1 MITTADDPAQEF
13 LDRIVDRKACD
24 WCKHPDKPVHRGGLC
39 SHCYKIKTE
48 LRRLHRRVEDR
59 TARGTVHPMFG
70 LGNLRFEYTVAIDM
84 AEAAQWEGRKYG
96 SPNKGDVT
104 PLDLEHEFEFIGE
117 KFLKKDLYRHS
128 VALFQHFFT
137 PSQRRL
143 LMYILSK
150 MSREYLRR
158 NRRSLAWLD
167 VQGGRTVEEALK
179 ERAFGTYRVEE
190 EPTVVGNK

>member
-1 MITTADDPAQEF
+1 
-13 LDRIVDRKACD
+13 VGCD
-24 WCKHPDKPVHRGGLC
+24 
-39 SHCYKIKTE
+39 T
-48 LRRLHRRVEDR
+48 
-59 TARGTVHPMFG
+59 
-70 LGNLRFEYTVAIDM
+70 
-84 AEAAQWEGRKYG
+84 AEAAQWDGRKYG

-104 PLDLEHEFEFIGE
+104 PLDLEREFEFIGE

-158 NRRSLAWLD
+158 SLAWLD
-167 VQGGRTVEEALK
+167 VQAGRTVEEALK

-190 EPTVVGNK
+190 DPSVVGNK